1 MTHITDARR
10 LVDDATALGVVPPE
24 QLTRLLELVSAVKGV
39 PAVADPAAA
48 LVEAAAAGK
57 AAAQDLSRLVA
68 AAAKAELEGEYL
80 RRLQVS
86 VAQHAL
92 RRFEQELRDGAADVL
107 LDGLRPRLD
116 EAANAIG
123 DALTAIDPSWTADYI
138 AKEATPDQTA
148 AWRKMPGLIAK
159 VDQIAAL
166 VANFGVHGNFAQ
178 LDQPTSGLH
187 NYIRGLRDESLL
199 LTSFDP
205 WRASEVISARRADWR
220 TSPWVRLPLQLNS
233 LPEARERYRAVCE
246 AAWAAAESQRA
257 GRGTLSADGGFVPE
271 RRINPFAL
279 IAEPAAV

>member
-1 MTHITDARR
+1 
-10 LVDDATALGVVPPE
+10 
-24 QLTRLLELVSAVKGV
+24 
-39 PAVADPAAA
+39 
-48 LVEAAAAGK
+48 
-57 AAAQDLSRLVA
+57 
-68 AAAKAELEGEYL
+68 
-80 RRLQVS
+80 
-86 VAQHAL
+86 
-92 RRFEQELRDGAADVL
+92 
-107 LDGLRPRLD
+107 
-116 EAANAIG
+116 
-123 DALTAIDPSWTADYI
+123 
-138 AKEATPDQTA
+138 
-148 AWRKMPGLIAK
+148 MPGLIAK